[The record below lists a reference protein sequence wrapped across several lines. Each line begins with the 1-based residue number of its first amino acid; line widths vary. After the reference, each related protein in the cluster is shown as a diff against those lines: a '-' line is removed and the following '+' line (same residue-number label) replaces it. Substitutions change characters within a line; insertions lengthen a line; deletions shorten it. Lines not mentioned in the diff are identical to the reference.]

1 MYQVVVVDDDADY
14 RLVVTL
20 ALAGHPYLTLAGE
33 AGNVDDAVELLDRAR
48 PDFVLLDL
56 GLSGADGRS
65 LLSALRTASPDS
77 SIIATSTSP
86 EEGGGLFL
94 STGRVLGHIS
104 KGVAPARLG
113 VEILLLAELID
124 ALDTALDVAATRLP
138 REPSSAAAA
147 RRFVE
152 QTLSRWQCDEVVD
165 TVKLLVSELVGNAIG
180 HAHSEV
186 EVIVHLLP
194 DRLRIDVVDDD
205 PEGPR
210 RRAVSDADI
219 GGRGIAVVEAMA
231 EAWGV
236 SRRGPGKVVWFELS
250 RPGES
255 TDGAPVEEPS
265 GEESPVGT

>member
-1 MYQVVVVDDDADY
+1 MYKVVVVDDDADY
-14 RLVVTL
+14 RLVVKL
-20 ALAGHPYLTLAGE
+20 ALADHPYVTVEGE
-33 AGNVDDAVELLDRAR
+33 AGEVAAAVELLERVR

-56 GLSGADGRS
+56 ELAGPDGRS
-65 LLSALRTASPDS
+65 LFSALKSASPTS
-77 SIIATSTSP
+77 AIIATSTSP
-86 EEGGGLFL
+86 EEGGGLSL
-94 STGRVLGHIS
+94 PSGGVLGHIS

-124 ALDTALDVAATRLP
+124 AVDTALDVAATRLP
-138 REPSSAAAA
+138 REPASAAAA

-152 QTLSRWQCDEVVD
+152 QTLSRWQCDEVID

-194 DRLRIDVVDDD
+194 DRLRVDVVDDD
-205 PEGPR
+205 PDGPR
-210 RRAVSDADI
+210 RRAPSEGDI

-236 SRRGPGKVVWFELS
+236 SPRGPGKVVWFELP
-250 RPGES
+250 RPGDSTDNPAAQTPGQES
-255 TDGAPVEEPS
+255 TVAN
-265 GEESPVGT
+265 